1 MIRSLVLGAS
11 CVLLSLVPA
20 QARSTRT
27 ASAEPAATEQQPS
40 AVRPVSVTVPESNQV
55 CGRSRRRLWLEGE
68 GWVVR
73 KISTCR

>member
-11 CVLLSLVPA
+11 CVLLSLAPVE
-20 QARSTRT
+20 ARSTRT
-27 ASAEPAATEQQPS
+27 ASAEPAAAEVQPS
-40 AVRPVSVTVPESNQV
+40 AVRPVSVTESNQV